1 MNIILVIPSN
11 TGTIASVSY
20 DLYRGLCKQPEI
32 TVYVACLGSYKEDG
46 FQFDNIYKLGER
58 KVIIAKVFTRML
70 CLRRIKKEN
79 NIKISISTLLGAT
92 YWNVL
97 SGIGEM
103 KIGIFHTKLE
113 QRKSAGK
120 FTYFASVA
128 ANYLLCSHLD
138 KFIAVNRSAYL
149 DLKKL
154 QKGKDIELVY
164 NIHDFAKIEKNACLD
179 LTDEKE
185 QNIFCNPVILYVG
198 GLYIGVKGSDRLV
211 KAFAK
216 VHTKHPNYQLVFIGS
231 DDDDSLTSLK
241 RIIDENKLADSIH
254 FLGRKENPYKYMKR
268 ALMLVSPSR
277 DEGLPGVLIEA
288 LSIGVKCV
296 ATNSSIGVWE
306 IMQCSDGYEKDL
318 NEIVETKFGFIT
330 PNKLDDEDFTVD
342 KISEAIEL
350 CIKKKEFDKSSFN
363 KERFSEK
370 EVIPHYLKFKRNL

>member
-1 MNIILVIPSN
+1 MNILLVIPSN

-20 DLYRGLCKQPEI
+20 NLYIGLCKQPNI
-32 TVYVACLGSYKEDG
+32 KVYVACLGKYEDDG
-46 FQFDNIYKLGER
+46 YQFDNLFKLEECSSIISKISSRIFKLR
-58 KVIIAKVFTRML
+58 K
-70 CLRRIKKEN
+70 IKKEYH
-79 NIKISISTLLGAT
+79 IDISIATLLGAI

-97 SGIGEM
+97 SGCGEL

-120 FTYFASVA
+120 FTYYASVA

-154 QKGKDIELVY
+154 QKGRDVELVY

-185 QNIFCNPVILYVG
+185 KNIFCNPVILYVG

-216 VHTKHPNYQLVFIGS
+216 VHIKHPNYQLVFIGS
-231 DDDDSLTSLK
+231 DEDDSLTFLK

-254 FLGRKENPYKYMKR
+254 FLGRKENPYKYMKQ

-342 KISEAIEL
+342 RISEAIEL
-350 CIKKKEFDKSSFN
+350 CIKKQKFDKTSFD

-370 EVIPHYLKFKRNL
+370 EVIPHYLKFKRDL